1 MLRVYHSNRLDVL
14 EALMEFIVERE
25 HPADPFEPEMVLVQS
40 TGMAQWL
47 QMSLAQK
54 FGIAAN
60 IEFPLPASFIWEM
73 FVRVLPDIPKKSEFN
88 KQSMSWKLMSLLPDM
103 LASDEFAM
111 LRHYLSDDTD
121 KRKLFQL
128 ASRTA
133 DLYDQY
139 LVYRP
144 EWLTSWEKGELIDG
158 LPEAQIWQAPLWK
171 ALVEHTEKLGQPQ
184 WHRANLYER
193 FISTLEK
200 ASEPPAGLPSRVFI
214 CGISALPPVYLSA
227 LKALGKHVDIHIL
240 FTNPCRHYWGDIQ
253 DPKWLARLVARQR
266 RRIFEERAIPL
277 FKDSD
282 NAAQLFDEEG
292 IQNLPNPLLAS
303 WGKLGRDYI
312 HMLSDITSS
321 GEGDVDAFAEITPDS
336 LLHNVQLDILDLEN
350 RAIAGITAEEFA
362 RSDKKRK
369 LDPEDRSV
377 TVHVCHSPQ
386 REVEVLHDKL
396 LAMLQ
401 DDPELTPRD
410 IVVMVADI
418 DSYSPFIQAVFG
430 SATGERYLPYAVSDR
445 RARQSHPALQAFIS
459 LLALP
464 DSRFI
469 SEDVLALLDVPVLAA
484 RFDIDEEGLRYLRQW
499 VNESGVRWG
508 IDDDNVQE
516 FELPPTGQHT
526 WQFGLTRMLLGYAM
540 ESHQGEWNEVL
551 PYDESS
557 GLIAELVGHL
567 ASLLMQLNRWRR
579 ELMQSRTLEEWQ
591 PLCREMLNDFFLPDT
606 DTEAAMALIEQQWQA
621 IIDEGISSHYGE
633 AIPLSLLRDELTQRL
648 DQERISQ
655 RFLAGPV
662 NICTLMPMRS
672 IPFKVVCLLGMNDG
686 IYPRALAPLGF
697 DLMSQQP
704 KRGDRSRRD
713 DDRYLFLEAL
723 ISAQQKLYISYI
735 GHSIQDNSER
745 FPSVL
750 VQELVDYIGQSHYLP
765 GDEARNCDESE
776 QRVKAHITCLHTRMP
791 FDPANY
797 VDNEQQSYAR
807 EWLPAARKE
816 GQAHTDFI
824 QELEPRLLET
834 LTFEQLQRFWA
845 HPVRAFFQQRLQVNF
860 RSEESEIPDAE
871 PFTLNGL
878 SRYQLNQQLL
888 NALVEEENAQT
899 LFRRYR
905 AAGQL
910 PYGAFGEIA
919 WDMQCQEM
927 QALADRVIEFRQPG
941 KSLEIDLTCNG
952 IQLTGWLQQ
961 VQQDGLLRWRPAML
975 SVSQGLQLWLE
986 HLVYCAGGNEG
997 ESRLFVRKDGEW
1009 RFPPMASDQAL
1020 AYLEPYIEGYRQG
1033 MNKPLLLLP
1042 ESGGAW
1048 IKACYDAQNDAMLTD
1063 DASLQKARSKFLQA
1077 YEGNMMVR
1085 GEGDDVWYQRLWRT
1099 LEPEYFDAI
1108 TQEAQRYLLP
1118 LFKFN
1123 QS

>member
-25 HPADPFEPEMVLVQS
+25 HPLDPFEPEMVLVQS

-47 QMSLAQK
+47 QMSFAQK

-60 IEFPLPASFIWEM
+60 IEFPLPASFIWDM
-73 FVRVLPDIPKKSEFN
+73 FVRVLPDIPKQSAFS
-88 KQSMSWKLMSLLPDM
+88 KQSMSWKLMSILPDM
-103 LASDEFAM
+103 LPRDEFVM
-111 LRHYLSDDTD
+111 LRHYLSDDND

-139 LVYRP
+139 LVYRSQ
-144 EWLTSWEKGELIDG
+144 WLNSWEAGELIDG
-158 LPEAQIWQAPLWK
+158 LPDAQIWQAPLWK
-171 ALVEHTEKLGQPQ
+171 ALVEHTEKLGLPQ
-184 WHRANLYER
+184 WHRANLYDR
-193 FISTLEK
+193 FIATLEA
-200 ASEPPAGLPSRVFI
+200 ASKPPEGLPSRVFI
-214 CGISALPPVYLSA
+214 CGISALPPVYLNA
-227 LKALGKHVDIHIL
+227 LKALARHVDIHIL

-253 DPKWLARLVARQR
+253 DSRWLARLVTRQR
-266 RRIFEERAIPL
+266 RRIFEERSIPL
-277 FKDSD
+277 FKDSAT
-282 NAAQLFDEEG
+282 AAHLFSEEG
-292 IQNLPNPLLAS
+292 IQDLPNPLLAS

-321 GEGDVDAFAEITPDS
+321 GEGDVDAFVDISSDS
-336 LLHNVQLDILDLEN
+336 LLHNIQSDILDLEN

-369 LDPEDRSV
+369 LDPDDRSL
-377 TVHVCHSPQ
+377 TIHMCHSPQ
-386 REVEVLHDKL
+386 REVEILHDKL
-396 LAMLQ
+396 LALLQ

-459 LLALP
+459 LLSLP

-516 FELPPTGQHT
+516 FSLPPTGQHT
-526 WQFGLTRMLLGYAM
+526 WAFGLTRMLLGYAM
-540 ESHQGEWNEVL
+540 ESSQGEWNDVL
-551 PYDESS
+551 PYDEST

-567 ASLLMQLNRWRR
+567 ASLLMQLNRWKR
-579 ELMQSRTLEEWQ
+579 ELMQPRPLEEWQ
-591 PLCREMLNDFFLPDT
+591 TICREMLTDFFLPDS

-621 IIDEGISSHYGE
+621 IIDEGISSHYDQP
-633 AIPLSLLRDELTQRL
+633 IPLSLLRDELTQRL

-704 KRGDRSRRD
+704 QRGDRSRRD

-723 ISAQQKLYISYI
+723 ISAQKMLYISYI

-765 GDEARNCDESE
+765 GDEALNCDKSE
-776 QRVKAHITCLHTRMP
+776 QKVKARITHCHSRMP
-791 FDPANY
+791 FDPTNY
-797 VDNEQQSYAR
+797 VENEQQSYAR
-807 EWLPAARKE
+807 EWLPAAKNS
-816 GQAHTDFI
+816 GIAHTDFI
-824 QELEPRLLET
+824 QELEPRPIET

-860 RSEESEIPDAE
+860 RSEDSEIPDAE
-871 PFTLNGL
+871 PFTLDGL

-888 NALVEEENAQT
+888 NALVEQENAQM

-910 PYGAFGEIA
+910 PFGAFGEIA
-919 WDMQCQEM
+919 WDAQCQEM
-927 QALADRVIEFRQPG
+927 QTLADRVIESRQPG
-941 KSLEIDLTCNG
+941 KSLEIDLNCNG
-952 IQLTGWLQQ
+952 IQLTGWLQH
-961 VQQDGLLRWRPAML
+961 VQSDGLLRWRPAML

-986 HLVYCAGGNEG
+986 HLVYSAGGNEG

-1009 RFPPMASDQAL
+1009 RFPPMSSEQAL
-1020 AYLEPYIEGYRQG
+1020 AYLTLYVEGYRQG

-1048 IKACYDAQNDAMLTD
+1048 IKTCYDAQNDAMLMDEAT
-1063 DASLQKARSKFLQA
+1063 LQKARSKFIQA

-1108 TQEAQRYLLP
+1108 TVEAQRYLLP
-1118 LFKFN
+1118 MFKFN
-1123 QS
+1123 KS

>member
-14 EALMEFIVERE
+14 EALMEFIVDRERLD
-25 HPADPFEPEMVLVQS
+25 DPFEPEMVLVQS

-47 QMSLAQK
+47 QMSLSQK

-60 IEFPLPASFIWEM
+60 IDFPLPASFIWEM
-73 FVRVLPDIPKKSEFN
+73 FVRVLPEIPKQSAFN
-88 KQSMSWKLMSLLPDM
+88 KQSMSWKLMSLLPEM
-103 LASDEFAM
+103 LERDEFIM
-111 LRHYLSDDTD
+111 LRHYLNDDMD

-139 LVYRP
+139 LVYRS
-144 EWLTSWEKGELIDG
+144 EWLLKWEAGELVAD

-184 WHRANLYER
+184 WHRANLYDR
-193 FISTLEK
+193 FISSLET
-200 ASEPPAGLPSRVFI
+200 ASEPPVGLPSRVFI
-214 CGISALPPVYLSA
+214 CGISALPPVYLKA
-227 LKALGKHVDIHIL
+227 LEALGKHIDIYIL

-253 DPKWLARLVARQR
+253 DSRWLARLVTRQR
-266 RRIFEERAIPL
+266 RRIFEDRTIPL

-312 HMLSDITSS
+312 HMLSDISSS
-321 GEGDVDAFAEITPDS
+321 GEGDVDAFVDITPDS
-336 LLHNVQLDILDLEN
+336 LLHNVQLDILDLED
-350 RAIAGITAEEFA
+350 RAIAGMTADEFA
-362 RSDKKRK
+362 HSDKKRK
-369 LDPEDRSV
+369 LSPDDRSV

-386 REVEVLHDKL
+386 REVEVLHDRL

-430 SATGERYLPYAVSDR
+430 SASGDRYLPYAVSDR

-459 LLALP
+459 LLSLP

-516 FELPPTGQHT
+516 FDLPATGQHT

-540 ESHQGEWNEVL
+540 ESHQGEWNDVL
-551 PYDESS
+551 PYDEST

-567 ASLLMQLNRWRR
+567 ASLLMKLNHWRH
-579 ELMQSRTLEEWQ
+579 ELMQARPLEAWL
-591 PLCREMLNDFFLPDT
+591 PVCRAMLGDFFLPDRE
-606 DTEAAMALIEQQWQA
+606 TEAAMALIEQQWQA
-621 IIDEGISSHYGE
+621 IIEEGVSSHYEE

-655 RFLAGPV
+655 RFLAGPI

-686 IYPRALAPLGF
+686 VYPRALAPLGF
-697 DLMSQQP
+697 DLMSQKP

-723 ISAQQKLYISYI
+723 ISAQDKLYISYI
-735 GHSIQDNSER
+735 GRSIQDNSER

-750 VQELVDYIGQSHYLP
+750 VQELLDYIGQSHYLP
-765 GDEARNCDESE
+765 GDAQLNCDDSE
-776 QRVKAHITCLHTRMP
+776 QRVKAHITHLHSRMP

-797 VDNEQQSYAR
+797 VNDEQQSYAR
-807 EWLPAARKE
+807 EWLPAAKKE
-816 GQAHTDFI
+816 GTAQTDFI
-824 QELEPRLLET
+824 QPLAPLPIEPLN
-834 LTFEQLQRFWA
+834 FEQLQRFWA
-845 HPVRAFFQQRLQVNF
+845 HPVRAFFQQRLQVSF

-871 PFTLNGL
+871 PFTLEGL
-878 SRYQLNQQLL
+878 SRYQLNNQLL
-888 NALVEEENAQT
+888 NALVEQDDAQM

-919 WDMQCQEM
+919 WDAQCQEM
-927 QALADRVIEFRQPG
+927 QALAERVIDCRQPG
-941 KSLEIDLTCNG
+941 KSLEIDLNCHG
-952 IQLTGWLQQ
+952 VQLTGWLQH
-961 VQQDGLLRWRPAML
+961 VQPDGLLRWRPAML

-986 HLVYCAGGNEG
+986 HLVYSASGNEG
-997 ESRLFVRKDGEW
+997 ESRLFVRKEGEW
-1009 RFPPMASDQAL
+1009 RFPAMSSGQASDYLAL
-1020 AYLEPYIEGYRQG
+1020 FIDGYRKG
-1033 MNKPLLLLP
+1033 MTQPLLLLP

-1048 IKACYDAQNDAMLTD
+1048 IKACYDVQNDAMLTD
-1063 DASLQKARSKFLQA
+1063 EVSVQKARTKFLQA

-1085 GEGDDVWYQRLWRT
+1085 GEGEDVWYQRLWRT
-1099 LEPEYFDAI
+1099 LEPQYFDAI
-1108 TQEAQRYLLP
+1108 TEESQRYLLP
-1118 LFKFN
+1118 LFRFN

>member
-1 MLRVYHSNRLDVL
+1 
-14 EALMEFIVERE
+14 
-25 HPADPFEPEMVLVQS
+25 
-40 TGMAQWL
+40 
-47 QMSLAQK
+47 
-54 FGIAAN
+54 
-60 IEFPLPASFIWEM
+60 
-73 FVRVLPDIPKKSEFN
+73 
-88 KQSMSWKLMSLLPDM
+88 
-103 LASDEFAM
+103 M

-144 EWLTSWEKGELIDG
+144 DWLTRWEAGALVDG

-171 ALVEHTEKLGQPQ
+171 ALVEHTAKLGQPQ

-193 FISTLEK
+193 FISTLET

-214 CGISALPPVYLSA
+214 CGISALPPVYLNA

-266 RRIFEERAIPL
+266 RRIFEDRAIPL

-292 IQNLPNPLLAS
+292 IQDLPNPLLAS

-312 HMLSDITSS
+312 HMLSDISSS

-336 LLHNVQLDILDLEN
+336 LLHNVQLDILDLDN

-362 RSDKKRK
+362 RSDKKRR

-401 DDPELTPRD
+401 DCPELTPRD

-430 SATGERYLPYAVSDR
+430 SATGDRYLPYAVSDR
-445 RARQSHPALQAFIS
+445 RARQSHPALQAFLS

-469 SEDVLALLDVPVLAA
+469 SEDVLALLDVPVLAT
-484 RFDIDEEGLRYLRQW
+484 RFNIDEEGLRYLRQW

-540 ESHQGEWNEVL
+540 ESHQGEWNDVL

-579 ELMQSRTLEEWQ
+579 ELMQSRTLEAWQ

-633 AIPLSLLRDELTQRL
+633 AVPLSLLRDELTQRL

-686 IYPRALAPLGF
+686 VYPRALAPLGF
-697 DLMSQQP
+697 DLMSHQP

-765 GDEARNCDESE
+765 GDEERNCDESE
-776 QRVKAHITCLHTRMP
+776 QRVKKHITHLHSRMP
-791 FDPANY
+791 FDPTNY
-797 VDNEQQSYAR
+797 VDDEQQSYAR

-824 QELEPRLLET
+824 QELEPLPIEM

-845 HPVRAFFQQRLQVNF
+845 HPVRAFFQQRLQVSF

-871 PFTLNGL
+871 PFTLDGL
-878 SRYQLNQQLL
+878 NRYQLNQQLL
-888 NALVEEENAQT
+888 NALVEGESAQT

-927 QALADRVIEFRQPG
+927 QALADRVVECRQPG

-986 HLVYCAGGNEG
+986 HLVYMACGYEG
-997 ESRLFVRKDGEW
+997 ESRLFVRKDEEW
-1009 RFPPMASDQAL
+1009 RFPQMSSEQAL
-1020 AYLEPYIEGYRQG
+1020 TYLELFVEGYRQG

-1048 IKACYDAQNDAMLTD
+1048 IKTCYDAQNDAMLTD
-1063 DASLQKARSKFLQA
+1063 DATLQKARSKFLQA

-1099 LEPEYFDAI
+1099 LAPEHFDAI
-1108 TQEAQRYLLP
+1108 THEAERYLLP